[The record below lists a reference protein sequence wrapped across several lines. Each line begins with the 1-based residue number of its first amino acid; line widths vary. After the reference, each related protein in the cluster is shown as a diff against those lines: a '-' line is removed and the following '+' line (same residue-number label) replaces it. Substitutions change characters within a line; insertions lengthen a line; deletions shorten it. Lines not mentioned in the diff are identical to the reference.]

1 MRFYMLMGG
10 QRKGPFTIEQLAA
23 EGLERDTLVW
33 HTGQADWVRADQLPA
48 LDELMLTIPPPV
60 PRPPGPAAPL
70 AAPSPIVVPAPP
82 ALTYDLAFPAS
93 WVRYRPGVFKTL
105 YAWFLVSLGLSCL
118 VAVGA
123 VVFFILVENERHA
136 AYEAQVELNNPVVF
150 RDIVNREAH
159 RARINASLR
168 RVNNFIQFGFLSVAL
183 AALTLVGALVLFY
196 VLLYKAWNQIQ
207 DGHAR
212 TSASK
217 AVGFLFIPFFN
228 LYWLFVA
235 IYGLAWDLHNYVVR
249 RRLYGRH
256 NLLPYPVSPGLGLAC
271 CILMV
276 CNLIPFL
283 NFVTVPATL
292 IVLVIWLGA
301 MRSASANIA
310 AARLAEATWAPE
322 PVVVPVP
329 AEKPPIGKS
338 EYVRRLDGEAAGPKP
353 EERAAGAEE
362 R

>member
-10 QRKGPFTIEQLAA
+10 QRKGPFAIEQLAA

-60 PRPPGPAAPL
+60 PRPPAPASQDP
-70 AAPSPIVVPAPP
+70 PPAPP
-82 ALTYDLAFPAS
+82 PPASPEEQAFLAS

-105 YAWFLVSLGLSCL
+105 YAWFLVSLGLSFL

-123 VVFFILVENERHA
+123 VVFFILAENERHA

-159 RARINASLR
+159 RARINASWR
-168 RVNNFIQFGFLSVAL
+168 RVNNFILFDFLSVAL

-212 TSASK
+212 TSAGK

-235 IYGLAWDLHNYVVR
+235 IYGLAWDLHNYVAR

-271 CILMV
+271 CILMI

-301 MRSASANIA
+301 VRSASANIA

-329 AEKPPIGKS
+329 AEKSPTGKS

-353 EERAAGAEE
+353 EERAAGPEE